1 MSREREALN
10 AIVLALSQAQDC
22 LLGEQP
28 EEISFEAARADTL
41 EKLRD
46 AQFDL
51 IPVIEAMLEKVAA
64 LDDAR
69 IYGTGFLY
77 KGKHIDA
84 KDVAILNAPQAEP
97 SQPDEER
104 ARELVLSYHGKT
116 FHHAQEATRYLEK
129 IIAQS
134 FSAIREDERKIKLQ
148 PIETAPRIIPILLKF
163 KDDLSPYYGAFEDR
177 VRDWE
182 GRFFVGRASCI
193 DEKDHKLMGWNF
205 AGPIGIGGFPDCWLA
220 GWMQLTEPPKETP

>member
-1 MSREREALN
+1 M
-10 AIVLALSQAQDC
+10 
-22 LLGEQP
+22 
-28 EEISFEAARADTL
+28 T
-41 EKLRD
+41 
-46 AQFDL
+46 
-51 IPVIEAMLEKVAA
+51 
-64 LDDAR
+64 
-69 IYGTGFLY
+69 
-77 KGKHIDA
+77 
-84 KDVAILNAPQAEP
+84 
-97 SQPDEER
+97 DEER
-104 ARELVLSYHGKT
+104 ARELAYRLAKLHGWD
-116 FHHAQEATRYLEK
+116 APQESDIPVIAEYLT
-129 IIAQS
+129 
-134 FSAIREDERKIKLQ
+134 AIREDERKIKLQ